1 MTFFGVI
8 WLMILLIAFILPKI
22 NVLFFLTILSSTLQC
37 SNVIIIGEIGIG
49 PQVITSA
56 AFILKILLEQKGLC
70 IKIRRSVIA
79 LQLSVLAMF
88 IIILVSS
95 IYNHTLA
102 EKVTRVLQLLIYI
115 CCYFA
120 MYEASEKLEPSFI
133 YNTIRRITAF
143 LLVVGFIQVL
153 MTTGVLPRFLLVTEL
168 LYNDTI
174 SGSIYFTKD
183 NYFRILSTYMEP
195 SYYAGFI
202 VGAFYYFLSFKE
214 KRKENIFLLI
224 FMVIEII
231 LTFSSTAYAA
241 FAVVGLLFVF
251 FSQEGKMKI
260 TVLICGILGIAVMY
274 YGFYNVLDQVLF
286 SKMSSGSGIARFYWN
301 KAALRNF
308 YSSPI
313 IGIGYKQGRASSLI
327 YTLLAE
333 LGVIGLAGYII
344 MNILFLKPLFTKNN
358 HNRYSNESIAFRF
371 ALVGVIVCQII
382 AIPDLDIC
390 SYWMWLNFLAVSSSF
405 EKTVSSKNY
414 YI

>member
-1 MTFFGVI
+1 
-8 WLMILLIAFILPKI
+8 MILLIAFILPKI

-95 IYNHTLA
+95 VYNHTLA
-102 EKVTRVLQLLIYI
+102 GEVTRVLQLLIYI

-120 MYEASEKLEPSFI
+120 MYEASEKLEPSFV
-133 YNTIRRITAF
+133 YTTIRRITVF
-143 LLVVGFIQVL
+143 LLIVGFTQVL

-174 SGSIYFTKD
+174 SGSIYFTRN

-195 SYYAGFI
+195 SYYACFI
-202 VGAFYYFLSFKE
+202 VGAFYYFLSLNK
-214 KRKENIFLLI
+214 KRDVFLL
-224 FMVIEII
+224 VIMLFEII
-231 LTFSSTAYAA
+231 LTFSSTAYVA
-241 FAVVGLLFVF
+241 FAVVGLLFVAF
-251 FSQEGKMKI
+251 AREGKTKI
-260 TVLICGILGIAVMY
+260 AILICGLLGIAVMY
-274 YGFYNVLDQVLF
+274 SCFYNVLDQVLF
-286 SKMSSGSGIARFYWN
+286 SKMSSGSGIARFYLN
-301 KAALRNF
+301 KAAVRNF
-308 YSSPI
+308 HSSPI

-333 LGVIGLAGYII
+333 LGVIGLFVYIVMSFFI
-344 MNILFLKPLFTKNN
+344 LKPLFNKKYINK
-358 HNRYSNESIAFRF
+358 YSQESIAMRL
-371 ALVGVIVCQII
+371 ALAGVITCQIV
-382 AIPDLDIC
+382 AVPALDIC
-390 SYWMWLNFLAVSSSF
+390 AYWMWMNLLALTYLF
-405 EKTVSSKNY
+405 EGGALDKK
-414 YI
+414 